1 MAVSTDNYF
10 IGKGI
15 VSFKPAGSETY
26 RDLGNVPE
34 LEWVPELDELEHFSS
49 REGVRTRDKTV
60 IIEKKAT
67 MRLILEEWTPENLA
81 LAFSGDVE
89 VTGTSPNEVTTINL
103 FSQNAISGSLRYVG
117 TNEVGPKYQFDA
129 LNVTL
134 IPSGSAIGFITDEWG
149 QMELNAEIGID
160 GDGKFATLEVIT
172 EAAE

>member
-1 MAVSTDNYF
+1 MAASTDNYF

-34 LEWVPELDELEHFSS
+34 LEWVPELEELEHFSS

-67 MRLILEEWTPENLA
+67 MRLILEEWSTDNLA
-81 LAFSGDVE
+81 LAFLGDVATTGEGTVEDPE
-89 VTGTSPNEVTTINL
+89 VTIVNM

-117 TNEVGPKYQFDA
+117 TNDVGPKYQLDA

-134 IPSGSAIGFITDEWG
+134 IPSGSGIGFITDEWG
-149 QMELNAEIGID
+149 QMELNAEIGVD
-160 GDGKFATLEVIT
+160 GEGNFATLTVL
-172 EAAE
+172 